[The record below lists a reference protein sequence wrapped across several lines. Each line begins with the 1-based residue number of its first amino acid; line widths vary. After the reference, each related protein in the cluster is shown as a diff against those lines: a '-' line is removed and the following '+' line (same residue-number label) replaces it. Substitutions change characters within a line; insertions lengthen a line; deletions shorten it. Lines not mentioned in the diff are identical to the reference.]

1 MMVHSP
7 TENGFGRCVQRIG
20 KPHQAGLSDNGR
32 ISSVQAICSFSSSR
46 SGIRA
51 HPRPLGW

>member
-51 HPRPLGW
+51 YPRPLGW